1 MSMAKTSH
9 SNDFAPVRD
18 GEVGWIQVYRKG
30 LELRATATSTPYEY
44 DWFNGRG

>member
-1 MSMAKTSH
+1 MAKTSH

-30 LELRATATSTPYEY
+30 LELRATSYCYEFDRY
-44 DWFNGRG
+44 T